1 MTSVDNYQ
9 EEVQSTRSGPGSR
22 PGSVNSIRSVT
33 IKSRS
38 RSSIGRPE
46 SILNGAISEHGDASE
61 QGSMAISEGASEHGD
76 EVGSEGQRS
85 ASRVASS
92 HRESWPEGGSDGEVL
107 EEEGELLDPSRPNSS
122 RRSRHSSARRS
133 ASLKERSRSHMS
145 AAMDEA
151 GKSIFNVGSE
161 GYTQIYKGNPR
172 PCISHVMALS
182 AIGSN
187 LCFSVLTA
195 TLARTNAK

>member
-46 SILNGAISEHGDASE
+46 SILNGGAISEHGDASE

-76 EVGSEGQRS
+76 EIGSEGQRS
-85 ASRVASS
+85 ASCVASS
-92 HRESWPEGGSDGEVL
+92 HHESWPEGGSDGEVL
-107 EEEGELLDPSRPNSS
+107 EEEGELLDPSRSNSS

-145 AAMDEA
+145 AGGVDEE
-151 GKSIFNVGSE
+151 GKSIFNVGFE
-161 GYTQIYKGNPR
+161 GYY
-172 PCISHVMALS
+172 
-182 AIGSN
+182 
-187 LCFSVLTA
+187 
-195 TLARTNAK
+195 